1 MLISKLTVSLFEI
14 FMKSIFSLQTFAI
27 PGSLFLSILS
37 GFLFKFPVAL
47 LLICVCSALGATL
60 CYLLSLLLGRRL
72 VKHFFPKRAEQWAQ
86 QVLKHKDDMLSYIL
100 FLRMTPLLP
109 NWFINLVA
117 PVIGVPLFPFVF
129 GTFAGVAPPSFIAIE
144 AGKTLYKMTS
154 STIAFSWSSI
164 IMLFLFSM
172 LALAPVIF
180 KRYFKSKVD

>member
-1 MLISKLTVSLFEI
+1 
-14 FMKSIFSLQTFAI
+14 
-27 PGSLFLSILS
+27 
-37 GFLFKFPVAL
+37 
-47 LLICVCSALGATL
+47 
-60 CYLLSLLLGRRL
+60 
-72 VKHFFPKRAEQWAQ
+72 
-86 QVLKHKDDMLSYIL
+86 
-100 FLRMTPLLP
+100 MTPLLP